1 LPWALSLQTEPHG
14 AHWALPEET
23 KVFWKR
29 RARRKGFTLLEML
42 IVIVILGIL
51 AAIIIPRFTVS
62 AAEAKKNA
70 CAQNVANI
78 NTQVERWYFE
88 KGTWPADDLSDI
100 GADPDFFP
108 EGLPTCPVDGSAYNL
123 DARTHRVKGHNH

>member
-1 LPWALSLQTEPHG
+1 VL
-14 AHWALPEET
+14 
-23 KVFWKR
+23 R
-29 RARRKGFTLLEML
+29 RNADRRGGFTLLELL

-51 AAIIIPRFTVS
+51 AAVILPRFQVS

-88 KGTWPADDLSDI
+88 KGSWPAADLTDI
-100 GADPDFFP
+100 AAAADYFPDGIP
-108 EGLPTCPVDGSAYNL
+108 LCPVDGSAYAL
-123 DARTHRVKGHNH
+123 DGITHRVTGHNH

>member
-1 LPWALSLQTEPHG
+1 MFPTSL
-14 AHWALPEET
+14 
-23 KVFWKR
+23 FRRKR
-29 RARRKGFTLLEML
+29 RDGFTLLELL
-42 IVIVILGIL
+42 IVVVILGIL

-88 KGTWPADDLSDI
+88 KGSWPAGDLADI
-100 GADPDFFP
+100 AADTDYFP
-108 EGLPTCPVDGSAYNL
+108 EGLPTCPVDGSAYKI
-123 DARTHRVKGHNH
+123 DTTGGTYRVTGHSH

>member
-1 LPWALSLQTEPHG
+1 M
-14 AHWALPEET
+14 
-23 KVFWKR
+23 FWKR
-29 RARRKGFTLLEML
+29 RTRRKGFTLLEML

-70 CAQNVANI
+70 CAQNIANI

-88 KGTWPADDLSDI
+88 KGTWPANDLSDI

-123 DARTHRVKGHNH
+123 DASTHRVKGHNH